1 MKKILI
7 MGLPG
12 SGKTML
18 ASALQ
23 KYLQDHS
30 ILFHVNSESID
41 ASKAVVKWIN
51 ADDVRKKYN
60 DWDFSHEGRIRQSIR
75 MRELA
80 DSFLND
86 FVIADFVAPLPE
98 MRNNFKADWTIWV
111 DTIDK
116 GRFEDTNKMF
126 VPPEVYDFRVTEQN
140 CEKWAE
146 FIGNH
151 ILENRRRPV
160 FDWKKETVEMLGR
173 WQPWHPGHRA
183 LFERAI
189 AKTGQV
195 CIMIRD
201 CQGWNG
207 SNPFAA
213 NQVKELIK
221 RDLDPLFQG
230 QYEILLVPNIVN
242 ITYGRDVGYKIE
254 QEVFDDQIHAISAT
268 KIREQMGL
276 K

>member
-1 MKKILI
+1 MQKILV

-12 SGKTML
+12 AGKTTFAEKL
-18 ASALQ
+18 KA
-23 KYLQDHS
+23 YLES
-30 ILFHVNSESID
+30 NSEFFSPAFELTTNKPI
-41 ASKAVVKWIN
+41 VKWLN

-60 DWDFSHEGRIRQSIR
+60 DWDFSHEGRVRQSIR

-80 DSFLND
+80 DSFMND

-98 MRNNFKADWTIWV
+98 MRHNFKAEWVIWI
-111 DTIDK
+111 DTIEK
-116 GRFEDTNKMF
+116 GRCEDTNKMF
-126 VPPEVYDFRVTEQN
+126 IPPDVYDFRITEQN
-140 CEKWAE
+140 AEKWAE
-146 FIGNH
+146 FVGSH
-151 ILENRRRPV
+151 IIENKRRPT
-160 FDWKKETVEMLGR
+160 FDYRKESVQMLGR
-173 WQPWHPGHRA
+173 WQPWHAGHRV

-195 CIMIRD
+195 VIMIRD

-213 NQVKELIK
+213 EQVKEFIR
-221 RDLDPLFQG
+221 RDLDPLYQG

-254 QEVFDDQIHAISAT
+254 QEVFDDTIHSISAT
-268 KIREQMGL
+268 KIRKKMGIE
-276 K
+276 

>member
-1 MKKILI
+1 MQKILV

-12 SGKTML
+12 AGKTTFAEKL
-18 ASALQ
+18 KA
-23 KYLQDHS
+23 YLES
-30 ILFHVNSESID
+30 NSEYFSP
-41 ASKAVVKWIN
+41 AFELTTSKPIVKWLN

-60 DWDFSHEGRIRQSIR
+60 DWDFSHEGRVRQSIR

-80 DSFLND
+80 DSFMND

-98 MRNNFKADWTIWV
+98 MRHNFKADWVIWI
-111 DTIDK
+111 DTIEK

-126 VPPEVYDFRVTEQN
+126 IPPDVYDFRITEQN
-140 CEKWAE
+140 AEKWAE
-146 FIGNH
+146 FVGSH
-151 ILENRRRPV
+151 IIENKRRPI
-160 FDWKKETVEMLGR
+160 FDYRKESVQMLGR
-173 WQPWHPGHRA
+173 WQPWHAGHRA

-195 CIMIRD
+195 VIMIRD

-213 NQVKELIK
+213 EQVKEFIR
-221 RDLDPLFQG
+221 RDLDPLYQG

-254 QEVFDDQIHAISAT
+254 QEVFDDTIHSISAT
-268 KIREQMGL
+268 KIRKKMGIE
-276 K
+276 

>member
-1 MKKILI
+1 MQKILI

-12 SGKTML
+12 SGKTYFAKVL
-18 ASALQ
+18 K
-23 KYLQDHS
+23 KYIENNS
-30 ILFHVNSESID
+30 FLFNPNAELESLSH
-41 ASKAVVKWIN
+41 AKVKWIN

-80 DSFLND
+80 DSFMND

-98 MRNNFKADWTIWV
+98 MRHNFKADWTIWI

-126 VPPEVYDFRVTEQN
+126 VAPDVYDFRITEQDA
-140 CEKWAE
+140 EKWVE
-146 FIGNH
+146 FVGLH
-151 ILENRRRPV
+151 ILENKRRPT
-160 FDWKKETVEMLGR
+160 FDWKKETVQMLGR
-173 WQPWHPGHRA
+173 WQPWHAGHKA
-183 LFERAI
+183 LFEKAI

-201 CQGWNG
+201 CQGWNN
-207 SNPFAA
+207 SNPFAVE
-213 NQVKELIK
+213 QVKYYIK
-221 RDLDPLFQG
+221 KDLDPLYQG
-230 QYEILLVPNIVN
+230 QYQILVVPNIIN

-254 QEVFDDQIHAISAT
+254 QEVLDDKIHSISAT
-268 KIREQMGL
+268 QIRKELGI
-276 K
+276 

>member
-1 MKKILI
+1 MQKILV

-12 SGKTML
+12 AGKTTFAEKL
-18 ASALQ
+18 KA
-23 KYLQDHS
+23 YLES
-30 ILFHVNSESID
+30 NSEYFSPAFELTTNKPI
-41 ASKAVVKWIN
+41 VKWLN

-60 DWDFSHEGRIRQSIR
+60 DWDFSHEGRVRQSIR

-80 DSFLND
+80 DSFMND

-98 MRNNFKADWTIWV
+98 MRHNFKADWVIWI
-111 DTIDK
+111 DTIEK

-126 VPPEVYDFRVTEQN
+126 IPPDVYDFRITEQN
-140 CEKWAE
+140 AEKWAE
-146 FIGNH
+146 FVGSH
-151 ILENRRRPV
+151 IIENKRRPT
-160 FDWKKETVEMLGR
+160 FDYRKESVQMLGR
-173 WQPWHPGHRA
+173 WQPWHAGHRA

-195 CIMIRD
+195 VIMIRD

-213 NQVKELIK
+213 EQVKEFIR
-221 RDLDPLFQG
+221 RDLDPLYQG

-254 QEVFDDQIHAISAT
+254 QEVFDDTIHSISAT
-268 KIREQMGL
+268 KIRKKMGIE
-276 K
+276 